1 MVRLP
6 PRSTRTNTLFPYTTL
21 FQALDAIQSD
31 QSTVMAG
38 VFLETADHALVDD
51 LTTRCEFKQHA
62 APPGSR
68 ATDPSPSPVT
78 QDNRAR
84 NTRRTEE
91 RSVGKEWVRTCRY
104 RWSPEH

>member
-21 FQALDAIQSD
+21 FRSLDAIQSD
-31 QSTVMAG
+31 QSTVMAR
-38 VFLETADHALVDD
+38 VFLKTADHALVDD

-84 NTRRTEE
+84 NTRRQTSAPAGP
-91 RSVGKEWVRTCRY
+91 RPAGRT
-104 RWSPEH
+104 